1 MPRMIHARN
10 LFSLLFPRQVTVTHR
25 ERLLSGVTGFVAI
38 LLTAWVTRHFVGNL
52 PLPFI
57 LASMGASTVLLLGTP
72 HSPLSQPWPFAGGHL
87 ISALIGITC
96 AVYIPN
102 MYLAAGLAVGLAIVA
117 MYYLRCLHPPGGA
130 TALLA
135 VIGDQRIHSLGY
147 HLIAMPIA
155 INVLI
160 MLSATLVLNNLIP
173 GRRYPIAL
181 SLPGKKDAVDHK
193 KRPPVKLNFSEEDL
207 LAALR
212 DMNGYIDVTGED
224 LERIYSLATLHSH
237 RRQLG
242 DIRLKD
248 IMTRDVITV
257 ESDTSL
263 EKLWQILRFHRIR
276 GVPVVGEYGKVIGVA
291 SITDFMKLANWRMC
305 LGLVERLKMLLR
317 WSSEPTVGQ
326 IMSYPAIT
334 AREDMPLI
342 DAFLIFAGKGINHL
356 PVVDQ
361 NHRPVGIVTRLD
373 LLSALYGDLAETVAA

>member
-1 MPRMIHARN
+1 MHTRN

-25 ERLLSGVTGFVAI
+25 ERLLSGVAGLLAI
-38 LLTAWVTRHFVGNL
+38 LLTTWVTRHFVGTA

-57 LASMGASTVLLLGTP
+57 LASMGASAVLLLGTP

-96 AVYIPN
+96 AMLIPN
-102 MYLAAGLAVGLAIVA
+102 MYVAAGLAVGLSIVA

-135 VIGDQRIHSLGY
+135 VIGDQRIHALGY
-147 HLIAMPIA
+147 HLVTMPIL
-155 INVLI
+155 INVVI
-160 MLSATLVLNNLIP
+160 MLSLAAALNNLIP

-181 SLPGKKDAVDHK
+181 SLPGKKDAADHRV
-193 KRPPVKLNFSEEDL
+193 RPAVKLNFSEDDL

-224 LERIYSLATLHSH
+224 LERIYSLATLHAH

-276 GVPVVGEYGKVIGVA
+276 GVPVVGEYGKVIGMA
-291 SITDFMKLANWRMC
+291 SITDFVKMANWRMC
-305 LGLVERLKMLLR
+305 LGLLERIKMLLR
-317 WSSEPTVGQ
+317 WSAEPTVGQ

-334 AREDMPLI
+334 ARETMPMI
-342 DAFLIFAGKGINHL
+342 DAFLIFAEKGINHL
-356 PVVDQ
+356 PVVDEH
-361 NHRPVGIVTRLD
+361 HRPVGIVTRLD
-373 LLSALYGDLAETVAA
+373 LLSALYGDLAQAAAA